1 MKHRKQ
7 MFREHTRIVDT
18 IQKLHRAC
26 TNNAPNMHK
35 ESRRKCRQGEK
46 WKFLVERMGEKYAW
60 PCVKYKCMSVK
71 KLVIKKWI
79 LPLNKRL
86 PIIHYRCFVMKSF
99 LGCWVPNPFSH
110 MYYVIENPNTFFIT
124 SKWEK
129 KKKNILRVSIW
140 DIWTH
145 SSFLS
150 IAYCDRTWQWDEES
164 AWTTIHVYFSTG
176 QTLPQTP
183 TLFQATG
190 RLWSLAAGG
199 LKQGGAEGGG
209 GRGWVVQVN
218 SYIERWREEPSSGR
232 QRITVWAYFLYQ
244 QGGSR
249 KKKSKYI
256 NAY

>member
-60 PCVKYKCMSVK
+60 PCVKYKCMPVK
-71 KLVIKKWI
+71 KPVIKKWI

-124 SKWEK
+124 SKREK
-129 KKKNILRVSIW
+129 KKILRVSIW

-150 IAYCDRTWQWDEES
+150 IAYCD
-164 AWTTIHVYFSTG
+164 
-176 QTLPQTP
+176 P
-183 TLFQATG
+183 T
-190 RLWSLAAGG
+190 
-199 LKQGGAEGGG
+199 
-209 GRGWVVQVN
+209 
-218 SYIERWREEPSSGR
+218 
-232 QRITVWAYFLYQ
+232 
-244 QGGSR
+244 
-249 KKKSKYI
+249 
-256 NAY
+256 

>member
-129 KKKNILRVSIW
+129 KKKK
-140 DIWTH
+140 
-145 SSFLS
+145 
-150 IAYCDRTWQWDEES
+150 
-164 AWTTIHVYFSTG
+164 FSEF
-176 QTLPQTP
+176 QFEIFEHTLPSSQSP
-183 TLFQATG
+183 TAIELGNEMRNLPEPQSTSTSRRG
-190 RLWSLAAGG
+190 RLSLRHLPCSRLLADSEV
-199 LKQGGAEGGG
+199 L
-209 GRGWVVQVN
+209 
-218 SYIERWREEPSSGR
+218 R
-232 QRITVWAYFLYQ
+232 QEV
-244 QGGSR
+244 
-249 KKKSKYI
+249 
-256 NAY
+256 

>member
-7 MFREHTRIVDT
+7 MFREHTRIVDA

-129 KKKNILRVSIW
+129 KK
-140 DIWTH
+140 
-145 SSFLS
+145 
-150 IAYCDRTWQWDEES
+150 
-164 AWTTIHVYFSTG
+164 TTFSEF
-176 QTLPQTP
+176 QFEIFEHTLPSSQLPIAIELGNEMRNLPEPQSTS
-183 TLFQATG
+183 TSLRG
-190 RLWSLAAGG
+190 RLSLRH
-199 LKQGGAEGGG
+199 L
-209 GRGWVVQVN
+209 
-218 SYIERWREEPSSGR
+218 PC
-232 QRITVWAYFLYQ
+232 
-244 QGGSR
+244 SR
-249 KKKSKYI
+249 LLADSEDLGQEV
-256 NAY
+256 

>member
-60 PCVKYKCMSVK
+60 PCVKYKCMPVK
-71 KLVIKKWI
+71 KPVIKKWI

-110 MYYVIENPNTFFIT
+110 MYYVIENPNTFFNT
-124 SKWEK
+124 SKREK
-129 KKKNILRVSIW
+129 KKKILRVSIW

-150 IAYCDRTWQWDEES
+150 IAYCD
-164 AWTTIHVYFSTG
+164 
-176 QTLPQTP
+176 P
-183 TLFQATG
+183 T
-190 RLWSLAAGG
+190 
-199 LKQGGAEGGG
+199 
-209 GRGWVVQVN
+209 
-218 SYIERWREEPSSGR
+218 
-232 QRITVWAYFLYQ
+232 
-244 QGGSR
+244 
-249 KKKSKYI
+249 
-256 NAY
+256 

>member
-7 MFREHTRIVDT
+7 MFREHTRIVDA

-129 KKKNILRVSIW
+129 KTQHSQSFNLRYLN
-140 DIWTH
+140 TL
-145 SSFLS
+145 FLPLNCLLRS
-150 IAYCDRTWQWDEES
+150 NLAMRWGICLNHNPRLLLYGADSPSDTYPVPGYW
-164 AWTTIHVYFSTG
+164 
-176 QTLPQTP
+176 QTLKSW
-183 TLFQATG
+183 G
-190 RLWSLAAGG
+190 RRSKTRWGWGRRRERMSRAG
-199 LKQGGAEGGG
+199 
-209 GRGWVVQVN
+209 
-218 SYIERWREEPSSGR
+218 
-232 QRITVWAYFLYQ
+232 
-244 QGGSR
+244 
-249 KKKSKYI
+249 
-256 NAY
+256 

>member
-1 MKHRKQ
+1 MKHGKQ

-26 TNNAPNMHK
+26 TNNAPNMHE

-60 PCVKYKCMSVK
+60 PCVKYNWVPVK

-79 LPLNKRL
+79 LPVNKRL

-110 MYYVIENPNTFFIT
+110 MYYITQNLNTFFIT
-124 SKWEK
+124 FKWGK
-129 KKKNILRVSIW
+129 KQHSQSFNLRYLI
-140 DIWTH
+140 TL
-145 SSFLS
+145 FLPLNRLLWS
-150 IAYCDRTWQWDEES
+150 NLAMRWGICLNHNPHLLLDGE
-164 AWTTIHVYFSTG
+164 
-176 QTLPQTP
+176 TLPKTP

-190 RLWSLAAGG
+190 RLWSPGAGG
-199 LKQGGAEGGG
+199 LKQGGTEGGG
-209 GRGWVVQVN
+209 GRGWAEQVN
-218 SYIERWREEPSSGR
+218 SYIGRWREEPMSSSSK

-249 KKKSKYI
+249 KKNLNI
-256 NAY
+256 

>member
-46 WKFLVERMGEKYAW
+46 RKFLVERMGEKYAW
-60 PCVKYKCMSVK
+60 PCVKYKCIPVK
-71 KLVIKKWI
+71 KLIIKKWI

-129 KKKNILRVSIW
+129 KKNSQSFNLRY
-140 DIWTH
+140 
-145 SSFLS
+145 LN
-150 IAYCDRTWQWDEES
+150 
-164 AWTTIHVYFSTG
+164 
-176 QTLPQTP
+176 
-183 TLFQATG
+183 TLFLPLNCLLRSNLSMRWG
-190 RLWSLAAGG
+190 ICLNHNPHL
-199 LKQGGAEGGG
+199 LLDGAE
-209 GRGWVVQVN
+209 
-218 SYIERWREEPSSGR
+218 SPSDTYPVPGY
-232 QRITVWAYFLYQ
+232 W
-244 QGGSR
+244 
-249 KKKSKYI
+249 
-256 NAY
+256 